1 MLKMRVAKDSELWN
15 LLNLLTKNNY
25 RELTSNLIWHK
36 ESTRIFVSK
45 QGTVATIKERNGIYT
60 LTFRDTAPGVK
71 SRTSVRDKLEYKVC
85 IDKVTHS
92 VHKLVALTYPEYAG
106 VHKEGYEVHHIDG
119 NHLNNN
125 CKNLIW
131 LSSEAHK
138 KVHELIAKGV
148 DKNEALATVC
158 IIYGIY
164 NWEGIIMSGGNYNAM
179 SGVNYDYKEWR
190 ELECSLKI

>member
-1 MLKMRVAKDSELWN
+1 MLSMKVAKDSELGN
-15 LLNLLTKNNY
+15 LLDLLTKNNY
-25 RELTSNLIWHK
+25 RELTSPLIWHK
-36 ESTRIFVSK
+36 ERTRIFASK
-45 QGTVATIKERNGIYT
+45 QGTIATIKEKNGIYT

-71 SRTSVRDKLEYKVC
+71 SRTSKKDKLEYKVC

-131 LSSEAHK
+131 LSSDAHK
-138 KVHELIAKGV
+138 KVHELISKGI
-148 DKNEALATVC
+148 DNKTALVTVC
-158 IIYGIY
+158 AVFGIY
-164 NWEGIIMSGGNYNAM
+164 KN
-179 SGVNYDYKEWR
+179 R
-190 ELECSLKI
+190 R

>member
-1 MLKMRVAKDSELWN
+1 MLTMKVAKDSDLGN

-25 RELTSNLIWHK
+25 RELTSKLIWHK

-45 QGTVATIKERNGIYT
+45 QGTVATIKERIKEGNSIYT

-71 SRTSVRDKLEYKVC
+71 SRTSVKDKLEYKVC

-131 LSSEAHK
+131 LPSEAHK
-138 KVHELIAKGV
+138 KVHELISKG
-148 DKNEALATVC
+148 DNNLMALATVC
-158 IIYGIY
+158 IVFGI
-164 NWEGIIMSGGNYNAM
+164 NN
-179 SGVNYDYKEWR
+179 
-190 ELECSLKI
+190 

>member
-1 MLKMRVAKDSELWN
+1 MLSMKVVKDSELGN

-36 ESTRIFVSK
+36 ESTRIFASK
-45 QGTVATIKERNGIYT
+45 QGTIATIKERNGIYT

-71 SRTSVRDKLEYKVC
+71 SKTSTRDKLEYKVC

-131 LSSEAHK
+131 LPSDAHK
-138 KVHELIAKGV
+138 KVHELISKGI
-148 DKNEALATVC
+148 DNNTALWS
-158 IIYGIY
+158 I
-164 NWEGIIMSGGNYNAM
+164 
-179 SGVNYDYKEWR
+179 
-190 ELECSLKI
+190 CSIWNI

>member
-1 MLKMRVAKDSELWN
+1 MLSMKVAKDSELGN
-15 LLNLLTKNNY
+15 LLDLLTKNNY
-25 RELTSNLIWHK
+25 RELTSPLIWHK
-36 ESTRIFVSK
+36 ERTRIFASK
-45 QGTVATIKERNGIYT
+45 QGTIATIKEKNGIYT

-71 SRTSVRDKLEYKVC
+71 SRTSKKDKLEYKVC

-106 VHKEGYEVHHIDG
+106 VHREGYEVHHIDG

-138 KVHELIAKGV
+138 KVHELISKGI
-148 DKNEALATVC
+148 DNKTALVTVC
-158 IIYGIY
+158 AVFGIY
-164 NWEGIIMSGGNYNAM
+164 KN
-179 SGVNYDYKEWR
+179 R
-190 ELECSLKI
+190 R

>member
-1 MLKMRVAKDSELWN
+1 MLSMKVIKDSELEN

-36 ESTRIFVSK
+36 ENTRIFASK
-45 QGTVATIKERNGIYT
+45 QGTIATIKEKNGIYT

-71 SRTSVRDKLEYKVC
+71 SRTSKKDKLEYKVC

-92 VHKLVALTYPEYAG
+92 VHKLVALTYPEYAR
-106 VHKEGYEVHHIDG
+106 VYKEGYEVHHIDG

-131 LSSEAHK
+131 LPSNAHK
-138 KVHELIAKGV
+138 KVHELISKGI
-148 DKNEALATVC
+148 DNKTALVTVC
-158 IIYGIY
+158 AVFGIY
-164 NWEGIIMSGGNYNAM
+164 
-179 SGVNYDYKEWR
+179 K
-190 ELECSLKI
+190 